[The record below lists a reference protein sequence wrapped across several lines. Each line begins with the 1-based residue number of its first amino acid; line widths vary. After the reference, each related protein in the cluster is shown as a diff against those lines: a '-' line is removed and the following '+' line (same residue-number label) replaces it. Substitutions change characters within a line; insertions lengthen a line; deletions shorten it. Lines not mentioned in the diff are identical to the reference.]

1 MDRKTVQMLGLGRS
15 LSTLTKSVDG
25 SDMIFGH
32 GLMPTGGWKV
42 LKAGE
47 SFDFVK
53 ELPLRFF

>member
-1 MDRKTVQMLGLGRS
+1 
-15 LSTLTKSVDG
+15 
-25 SDMIFGH
+25 MIFGH